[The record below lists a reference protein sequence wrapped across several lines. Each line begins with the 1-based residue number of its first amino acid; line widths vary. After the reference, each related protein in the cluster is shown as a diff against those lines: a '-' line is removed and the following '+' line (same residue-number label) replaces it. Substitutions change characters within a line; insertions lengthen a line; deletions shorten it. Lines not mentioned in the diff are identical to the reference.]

1 LEQELVV
8 VAAEDGVEDGL
19 MDDVAVYKAGGG
31 EVVYLHPV
39 SDIEGVF
46 EEDEDAAGEELMED
60 AADDEGE
67 ADEDK
72 RDGLLD

>member
-1 LEQELVV
+1 MVI
-8 VAAEDGVEDGL
+8 VAAKDGVEDGL
-19 MDDVAVYKAGGG
+19 MNDVAVYKAGGG

-46 EEDEDAAGEELMED
+46 EKDEDAAGEELMED